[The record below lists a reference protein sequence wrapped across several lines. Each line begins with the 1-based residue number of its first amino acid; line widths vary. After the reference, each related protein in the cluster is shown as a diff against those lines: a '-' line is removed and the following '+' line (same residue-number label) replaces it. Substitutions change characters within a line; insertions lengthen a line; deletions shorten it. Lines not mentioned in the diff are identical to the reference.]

1 MTDDISQSFRS
12 ELAPTGKLRA
22 ALNHGNFLLV
32 TPNTKA
38 DPCGIAPDIA
48 GELARRLRLPLEFVN
63 FDTAGGLAD
72 AAPTGVWDVAFLGAE
87 PQRAGEIA
95 FTAAYLEIPSTY
107 LVPDG
112 SPIHS
117 ISDVD
122 SPGVRIAVAEQSA
135 YALYLERSIK
145 HAQLVMAKGLDGSLN
160 LFLSGKLDVLAGLK
174 PRLLSDVEK
183 LSGARLLDGHFY
195 AVPQAIGTPK
205 ARTEAAKFLRA
216 FVEDVK
222 SSGFVANAIEKN
234 GAKGVSVVPPAQ

>member
-1 MTDDISQSFRS
+1 MTNDISQSLPS
-12 ELAPTGKLRA
+12 EFAPTGKLRV

-32 TPNTKA
+32 IPNTKA
-38 DPCGIAPDIA
+38 DPRGVAPDIA
-48 GELARRLRLPLEFVN
+48 RELAGRLGLPLEFVN

-72 AAPTGVWDVAFLGAE
+72 AAPTGVWDVAFLAAE

-107 LVPDG
+107 LVPAG

-117 ISDVD
+117 IADVD
-122 SPGVRIAVAEQSA
+122 RPGVRIAVAERSA
-135 YALYLERSIK
+135 YALYLERNIK
-145 HAQLVMAKGLDGSLN
+145 HAQLVMAKGLDGSLEV
-160 LFLSGKLDVLAGLK
+160 FLSEKLDALAGLK

-183 LSGARLLDGHFY
+183 VSGARLLEGQFY
-195 AVPQAIGTPK
+195 GVPQAIGTPK
-205 ARTEAAKFLRA
+205 ARTEAVKFLRA

-234 GAKGVSVVPPAQ
+234 GAKGVTVAPAQ